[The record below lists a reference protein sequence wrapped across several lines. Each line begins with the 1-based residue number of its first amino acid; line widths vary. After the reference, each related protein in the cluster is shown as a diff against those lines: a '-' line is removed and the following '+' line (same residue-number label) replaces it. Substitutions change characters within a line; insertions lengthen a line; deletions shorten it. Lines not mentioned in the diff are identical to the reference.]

1 MPELAGS
8 IRAKQDEDED
18 EDDDDDGGG
27 DDDDDYDDD
36 DYEDGMF
43 ICSIG
48 VGDFIDFINYV
59 NPTRK
64 PNRGIVDCSMFE
76 RSRSSENH
84 WQS

>member
-18 EDDDDDGGG
+18 EDDDDD
-27 DDDDDYDDD
+27 DYDDD
-36 DYEDGMF
+36 DYEDGMI

-59 NPTRK
+59 NSCKSYKKTQARY
-64 PNRGIVDCSMFE
+64 S
-76 RSRSSENH
+76 
-84 WQS
+84 